1 MPFVFISS
9 KVSCS
14 LRHRFDYITHFN
26 IFLLCIF
33 ISVIL
38 VAKYRK
44 VLPLKATGI
53 FFIGASAAGGQTGQ
67 RKPWSGPNHHWEIHF
82 PPQVQKGRS
91 GDSLAPSW
99 IKYTFLMW
107 YGKGEEL
114 KMRKKG
120 IAKGSSRLKGSKIRN
135 EGHVCHCSSKVKLI
149 SVARLAR
156 QGCSVHSSRRC
167 MTHPAVCRYVRGM
180 NLKKRL
186 CQIWPKYSECKIIWY
201 ILSEQE

>member
-1 MPFVFISS
+1 MTNLWIGLSGSWFSHFQLPRAPDALNGPAAFNLMSFVFISS

-82 PPQVQKGRS
+82 PPQVQKGRA
-91 GDSLAPSW
+91 GDSLAPCW

-114 KMRKKG
+114 KMGKKG
-120 IAKGSSRLKGSKIRN
+120 IAKGSSRLKGSK
-135 EGHVCHCSSKVKLI
+135 SKDESGMKVT
-149 SVARLAR
+149 SVTVVQR
-156 QGCSVHSSRRC
+156 S
-167 MTHPAVCRYVRGM
+167 
-180 NLKKRL
+180 N
-186 CQIWPKYSECKIIWY
+186 
-201 ILSEQE
+201 